1 MDASFKGP
9 VVEGF
14 GYSGFYYTTPSF
26 IKSLISCIV
35 IIGVIL
41 VTHLTRVT
49 LFTRFVLLLIV
60 LFSTFPSVILYKNMG
75 VDPQILIA
83 HLLFFTL
90 TYTFM
95 RYIPIR
101 IKSGILK
108 FNQRFWVLLMC
119 SIIMIIPFFVVY
131 RWNINLMNLL
141 LVDIYETRAIYKEMS
156 NPFLGYTYSW
166 LAKIILPITI
176 IFSIHLK
183 SHFGSM
189 LLGFML
195 LYVFLIG
202 AHKSVLFGSVIIIT
216 FYFVSSKHLIVLI
229 SLGVLALFSIAH
241 LSYMLTDSNFISSL
255 IARRVF
261 FLPALLD
268 VYYFDFFKGNH
279 LYWSGGVLSS
289 IFEYPYQLAP
299 QYLIGS
305 EYFDRPE
312 MSANNGIISDGY
324 ANLGWLGVILN
335 LTTIS
340 LIFSFLNSLRINSR
354 FFGVF
359 LLFFFSVLSSYLPTV
374 LLTHG
379 GLILLFLSQFIL
391 KDTSGQTEALN
402 YD

>member
-1 MDASFKGP
+1 M
-9 VVEGF
+9 
-14 GYSGFYYTTPSF
+14 
-26 IKSLISCIV
+26 L
-35 IIGVIL
+35 
-41 VTHLTRVT
+41 
-49 LFTRFVLLLIV
+49 
-60 LFSTFPSVILYKNMG
+60 
-75 VDPQILIA
+75 
-83 HLLFFTL
+83 
-90 TYTFM
+90 
-95 RYIPIR
+95 
-101 IKSGILK
+101 
-108 FNQRFWVLLMC
+108 
-119 SIIMIIPFFVVY
+119 SII
-131 RWNINLMNLL
+131 
-141 LVDIYETRAIYKEMS
+141 
-156 NPFLGYTYSW
+156 
-166 LAKIILPITI
+166 
-176 IFSIHLK
+176 
-183 SHFGSM
+183 
-189 LLGFML
+189 L

-202 AHKSVLFGSVIIIT
+202 AHKAILFGAVIIIT
-216 FYFVSSKHLIVLI
+216 FYFIPSKHLITLV
-229 SLGVLALFSIAH
+229 SLGVFSLFILGH
-241 LSYMLTDSNFISSL
+241 LSYIFTESCFISGL

-268 VYYFDFFKGNH
+268 VYYFDFFKGDP

-340 LIFSFLNSLRINSR
+340 LIFSFLNALRINSR

-359 LLFFFSVLSSYLPTV
+359 LLFFFSILSSYLPTV

-391 KDTSGQTEALN
+391 KDTIGQTETLN